1 MTLCYYKK
9 IMWNVDHGHLR
20 RIEQVHPG
28 QDGIVSVVNVHTKT
42 GVCVRQVVKIYMLEE
57 CYNDKVPKVG
67 EMLQK
72 VPPPIVAAE
81 RELL

>member
-1 MTLCYYKK
+1 M
-9 IMWNVDHGHLR
+9 
-20 RIEQVHPG
+20 
-28 QDGIVSVVNVHTKT
+28 
-42 GVCVRQVVKIYMLEE
+42 RQVVKIYMLEE

>member
-1 MTLCYYKK
+1 M
-9 IMWNVDHGHLR
+9 DHGHLG

-28 QDGIVSVVNVHTKT
+28 QDGIVSVVNAHIKT
-42 GVCVRQVVKIYMLEE
+42 GVCMRQVMKIYTLEE

-72 VPPPIVAAE
+72 VPPVVGAE
-81 RELL
+81 MELL